1 MTKVELKGDL
11 HNTYTK
17 YKQKHGKNNILGIF
31 LIGGYNYGIAKKA
44 EVPRYIV
51 VYVPTFDE
59 LCIKRPIDI
68 EEDNVRIIDI
78 RKVYRVALN
87 KDLNILEI
95 LFTDYYLVNPK
106 YEELFNEYF
115 YNNREELG
123 RCNEKARLEKA
134 AAAIKKAVL
143 RQDYFEVMR
152 LSIAAQLYMTK
163 GMLVNDCFHISC
175 PRYTKILQE
184 VKDGFTMISTADALE
199 TVQNLIEYASEE
211 EDIAAYKAIKEGV
224 VKIIELALVDNVS
237 YDVFRE
243 FLTKT
248 EVKAFDWLLNEL
260 GSEKNITLNVSKVIE
275 ETSISR
281 PVWTK
286 LFAKMEKERVATV
299 KNMGAA
305 GTEIKFYN

>member
-1 MTKVELKGDL
+1 MTTVEIKGDL
-11 HNTYTK
+11 YNTYKK
-17 YKQKHGKNNILGIF
+17 YKQKYGKNNILGIF
-31 LIGGYNYGIAKKA
+31 LIGGYNYGITKNA

-106 YEELFNEYF
+106 YEELFNKYF

-134 AAAIKKAVL
+134 AAAIKKADL

-163 GMLVNDCFHISC
+163 GMSVNDCFHISC

-199 TVQNLIEYASEE
+199 TVQNLIKYASEE

-237 YDVFRE
+237 YDVFKE

-305 GTEIKFYN
+305 GTEIKFY